1 MPWLPDTQPDS
12 EKSDMFNHFDAMRVC
27 DRQTDRQTDGQT
39 SGDSIVHAM
48 HSIAQN

>member
-1 MPWLPDTQPDS
+1 MPWLPDS
-12 EKSDMFNHFDAMRVC
+12 EKSDMFNHFDAMWVC
-27 DRQTDRQTDGQT
+27 DRQTDGQT